1 MEVSKKEVTS
11 VSDTNLQDRKRLQ
24 VTVDKKSTGKML
36 DKMTIPVN
44 EMSLNRMSANEMSQ
58 DDASVDKMTVDG
70 KSWRQQNDYENKH
83 FEVSQ
88 KLLKRKD
95 YKQTNLNVR
104 REPNF

>member
-1 MEVSKKEVTS
+1 
-11 VSDTNLQDRKRLQ
+11 L
-24 VTVDKKSTGKML
+24 TVDKISIDKLL
-36 DKMTIPVN
+36 DKMTISVN
-44 EMSLNRMSANEMSQ
+44 EMSLNRMSVNEMPPF
-58 DDASVDKMTVDG
+58 DVSVGEMTVDG

-104 REPNF
+104 QEPKF